1 MTPLLETFALKIA
14 APAVGVVLTAAGIQA
29 TGVEVTA
36 TDLGIA
42 AVCLFVIDRVLN
54 FARAVIEARMPKPA
68 AAPAAGAA
76 ELSPEVKALLEQNV
90 AVMKDVRDSLR
101 TLGGPCPLRE
111 AAGHREISTAIADQV
126 ELRLRGET

>member
-1 MTPLLETFALKIA
+1 MSPIVELVAVKLA
-14 APAVGVVLTAAGIQA
+14 APAAGMLLAAAGVQA

-42 AVCLFVIDRVLN
+42 AVCLFVLDRVLN
-54 FARAVIEARMPKPA
+54 FARAVIESRAPRPA
-68 AAPAAGAA
+68 ANASAPV
-76 ELSPEVKALLEQNV
+76 EMTPEAKALLEQNV
-90 AVMKDVRDSLR
+90 AVMKEVRDSLR

-111 AAGHREISTAIADQV
+111 ASGHRELTTAIADQV